1 LRPLERGAFLLEP
14 TQHLLPRQ
22 ALLLERSPGLGERG
36 PLLLELG
43 LRLLARGSLL
53 TELLIRC
60 GERGSLS
67 RQGCPQPLS
76 LLGLLLSLTLP
87 GPHPSRAARSCWSWP
102 RAEATSASHTAA
114 TVRPPPG
121 LRALCAARH
130 PAPPALS
137 SPSRPRRRP
146 PRPVGWSSRNQ
157 PSTPTTDLE
166 ISGPRRGRRGH
177 CIAPVPAEISV
188 EAVEGVVSRPSSAL
202 QILPSMGKARED
214 RVRESTNAEESERRN
229 YETQQKTMLTE
240 KRRIPLR

>member
-36 PLLLELG
+36 SLLLELG

-146 PRPVGWSSRNQ
+146 PRPVGWSSWESARYTNHRSGDLRA
-157 PSTPTTDLE
+157 STRASRELYC
-166 ISGPRRGRRGH
+166 PRYQLRSASRRSRVSYLAQGRRSKSCRQWARREKTG
-177 CIAPVPAEISV
+177 S
-188 EAVEGVVSRPSSAL
+188 
-202 QILPSMGKARED
+202 GKART
-214 RVRESTNAEESERRN
+214 RKKAREETTKRN
-229 YETQQKTMLTE
+229 K
-240 KRRIPLR
+240 KPC